1 MNLTPTGIFVLILT
15 VAYLVI
21 IILDLM
27 FHFLGFETYVAVGQ
41 IVLCLIIIGAIFTLF
56 KRKLR

>member
-1 MNLTPTGIFVLILT
+1 MNLTPTGIFVLMLT
-15 VAYLVI
+15 LAYLLI
-21 IILDLM
+21 IILDLAI
-27 FHFLGFETYVAVGQ
+27 HFLGFETYIAIGQ